1 MEVIWRIIKMA
12 FTRRREMAAAYAA
25 MIGATTAYLF
35 LPHLFGQAID
45 KIDAMLDGG
54 SVPLE
59 SLLIIVGTII
69 GLSIVRGGLSFFQN
83 YFGEAVSQY
92 VSYDLRNRMY
102 DHVQHL
108 SFGFHDK
115 NHTGQVMS
123 RAITDVENIRMF
135 VNMGIVRTP
144 YFMALFVV
152 VSIILVRMDWQ
163 LGLAS
168 IGFVPL
174 VMIVSGIVRLR
185 LREAWLKIQDMMADL
200 NTVLQENLTGQRVV
214 KAFASEDFENRKYND
229 KSMEVSEAFLSAERL
244 RAANTAFTLFSFQ
257 MGLAIILLL
266 GGWRYI
272 SGDITMGQ
280 LGAYVFYM
288 QILAMPV
295 RMSGFLVNA
304 YARAASGGQRL
315 FEILDTE
322 SEVAEK
328 ADAKQLGRVKGH
340 VRFED
345 VSFSYEEGKPVLKG
359 INFEATPGKVV
370 ALLGPPGSG
379 KSSVANLLPRFY
391 DVGAGR
397 ITIDGIDIRDTTL
410 KSLRHNIGIVQQDV
424 FLFGAGLRENI
435 AYGRED
441 APIEDVIQA
450 AKIAQL
456 HNFISALD
464 GSYDTEVGE
473 RGVNLSGGQRQRMS
487 IARAVLLDPPILVLD
502 DSTSSVDANTE
513 DLIRQAMEEVMKGR
527 TTLIIAHRLS
537 TVHRADEILV
547 MDSGEIVERGTH
559 QELLDMNGKYRE
571 IYELQLRPQEDV
583 MRDIDVGDE
592 FQSAGQ
598 STGQSADRRDG
609 QPALEK
615 EAVTI

>member
-12 FTRRREMAAAYAA
+12 FSRRREMTLAYIS

-35 LPHLFGQAID
+35 LPYLFGRAID
-45 KIDAMLDGG
+45 QIDSMLRVGG
-54 SVPLE
+54 IPLQ
-59 SLLIIVGTII
+59 SLLVIVGAII
-69 GLSIVRGGLSFFQN
+69 GLSIVRGGLSYFQN

-92 VSYDLRNRMY
+92 VSYDLRNKLY

-144 YFMALFVV
+144 YFLSLFVV

-174 VMIVSGIVRLR
+174 VMVVSGVVRLR

-214 KAFASEDFENRKYND
+214 KAFASEDFENQKYND
-229 KSMEVSEAFLSAERL
+229 KSMEVSESFMSAEKL
-244 RAANTAFTLFSFQ
+244 RAANNAFTLFSFQ
-257 MGLAIILLL
+257 MGLAIILLF
-266 GGWRYI
+266 GGWRVLNGALSI
-272 SGDITMGQ
+272 GD
-280 LGAYVFYM
+280 LAAFVFYM

-322 SEVAEK
+322 SDVVEK
-328 ADAKQLGRVKGH
+328 ADAKELGRVKGH
-340 VRFED
+340 VRFEE
-345 VSFSYEEGKPVLKG
+345 VSFSYEEGKPVLKN
-359 INFEATPGKVV
+359 INFEAEPGKVV

-391 DVGAGR
+391 DVGSGR
-397 ITIDGIDIRDTTL
+397 ITIDDEDIRDASL

-441 APIEDVIQA
+441 APLEDVMRA

-456 HNFISALD
+456 HDFISALD
-464 GSYDTEVGE
+464 GAYDTEVGE

-513 DLIRQAMEEVMKGR
+513 DLIRRAMEEVMKGR
-527 TTLIIAHRLS
+527 TTIIIAHRLS
-537 TVHRADEILV
+537 TVHRADEIIV
-547 MDSGEIVERGTH
+547 MDRGEIAERGTH
-559 QELLDMNGKYRE
+559 QELLALGGKYRE

-592 FQSAGQ
+592 FS
-598 STGQSADRRDG
+598 STGQPASA
-609 QPALEK
+609 K

>member
-1 MEVIWRIIKMA
+1 MEVIWRIVKMA
-12 FTRRREMAAAYAA
+12 LSRKKEMTAAYAA

-35 LPHLFGQAID
+35 LPYLFGQAID
-45 KIDAMLDGG
+45 RISEMLGGG

-59 SLLIIVGTII
+59 SLLLIVGVII

-83 YFGEAVSQY
+83 YFGEAISQY
-92 VSYDLRNRMY
+92 VSYDLRNKLY

-135 VNMGIVRTP
+135 VNMGIIRTP
-144 YFMALFVV
+144 YFLSLFVV

-168 IGFVPL
+168 IAFVPL
-174 VMIVSGIVRLR
+174 VVLVSGIVRLK
-185 LREAWLKIQDMMADL
+185 LRAAWLKIQDMMADL

-214 KAFASEDFENRKYND
+214 KAFASEDFENQKYND
-229 KSMEVSEAFLSAERL
+229 KSMEVSDSFMSAERL
-244 RAANTAFTLFSFQ
+244 RAANNAFTLFSFQ

-266 GGWRYI
+266 GGWKYI
-272 SGDITMGQ
+272 SGDISMGE

-328 ADAKQLGRVKGH
+328 PDALELGRVKGH

-345 VSFSYEEGKPVLKG
+345 VSFSYEEDKPVLKG
-359 INFEATPGKVV
+359 INFEAEPGKVV

-391 DVGAGR
+391 DVGSGR

-456 HNFISALD
+456 HDFISSLD

-487 IARAVLLDPPILVLD
+487 IARAVLIDPPILVLD

-513 DLIRQAMEEVMKGR
+513 DLIRRAMEDVMKGR

-547 MDSGEIVERGTH
+547 MDSGEIIERGTH
-559 QELLDMNGKYRE
+559 QELLDMGGKYRE

-583 MRDIDVGDE
+583 MRDIDVGNE
-592 FQSAGQ
+592 FQ
-598 STGQSADRRDG
+598 RDG
-609 QPALEK
+609 QPAREK

>member
-1 MEVIWRIIKMA
+1 MEVIWRIVKMA
-12 FTRRREMAAAYAA
+12 FTRKREMAAAYIA
-25 MIGATTAYLF
+25 MIGATAAYLF

-45 KIDAMLDGG
+45 QIKVMLEGG
-54 SVPLE
+54 NIALQ
-59 SLLIIVGTII
+59 SLLVIVGVII
-69 GLSIVRGGLSFFQN
+69 GLSILRGGLSYFQN
-83 YFGEAVSQY
+83 YFGEAISQY
-92 VSYDLRNRMY
+92 VSYDLRNKLY

-108 SFGFHDK
+108 SFGFHDR

-144 YFMALFVV
+144 YFMSLFVV

-168 IGFVPL
+168 IGFVPVVL
-174 VMIVSGIVRLR
+174 VVSGIVRLR

-200 NTVLQENLTGQRVV
+200 NTILQENLTGQRVV
-214 KAFASEDFENRKYND
+214 KAFASEDFENQKYND
-229 KSMEVSEAFLSAERL
+229 KSQEVSDAFIDAERL
-244 RAANTAFTLFSFQ
+244 RAANNAFTLFSFQ
-257 MGLAIILLL
+257 MGLAIIILF
-266 GGWRYI
+266 GGWRVI
-272 SGDITMGQ
+272 STDLTIGQ
-280 LGAYVFYM
+280 LASFVFYM

-315 FEILDTE
+315 FEILDTK
-322 SEVAEK
+322 SDVIEK
-328 ADAKQLGRVKGH
+328 PNARELGRLEGH

-345 VSFSYEEGKPVLKG
+345 VNFSYEEGKPVLKG
-359 INFEATPGKVV
+359 ITFEAEPGKVV

-379 KSSVANLLPRFY
+379 KSSIANLLPRFY
-391 DVGAGR
+391 DVGSGR
-397 ITIDGIDIRDTTL
+397 ITIDGIDIRDVTL

-441 APIEDVIQA
+441 APVEAVIQA

-464 GSYDTEVGE
+464 NAYDTEVGE

-513 DLIRQAMEEVMKGR
+513 DQIRRAMEDVMKGR
-527 TTLIIAHRLS
+527 ND
-537 TVHRADEILV
+537 AD
-547 MDSGEIVERGTH
+547 
-559 QELLDMNGKYRE
+559 N
-571 IYELQLRPQEDV
+571 RPQAEHC
-583 MRDIDVGDE
+583 
-592 FQSAGQ
+592 A
-598 STGQSADRRDG
+598 
-609 QPALEK
+609 
-615 EAVTI
+615 

>member
-1 MEVIWRIIKMA
+1 MQVIWRIVKMA
-12 FTRRREMAAAYAA
+12 FSRKREMAAAYIA

-35 LPHLFGQAID
+35 LPSLFGQAID
-45 KIDAMLDGG
+45 QIKVMLEGG
-54 SVPLE
+54 NIPIQ
-59 SLLIIVGTII
+59 SLLVIVGVII
-69 GLSIVRGGLSFFQN
+69 GLSILRGGLSFFQN

-92 VSYDLRNRMY
+92 VSYDLRNKMY

-108 SFGFHDK
+108 SFGFHDR

-144 YFMALFVV
+144 YFMALLIV
-152 VSIILVRMDWQ
+152 VSIILIRMDWQ

-168 IGFVPL
+168 IAFVPVVL
-174 VMIVSGIVRLR
+174 IISGIVRLR

-229 KSMEVSEAFLSAERL
+229 KSQEVSDAFIAAEKL
-244 RAANTAFTLFSFQ
+244 RAANNAMTLFSFQ
-257 MGLAIILLL
+257 MGLAIIILF
-266 GGWRYI
+266 GGWRVI
-272 SGDITMGQ
+272 STDMTIGQ
-280 LGAYVFYM
+280 LASFVFYM

-295 RMSGFLVNA
+295 RMSGFLVNS

-315 FEILDTE
+315 FEILDTV
-322 SEVAEK
+322 SDVVEK
-328 ADAKQLGRVKGH
+328 PAAKKLGRVVGH
-340 VRFED
+340 VRFEN
-345 VSFSYEEGKPVLKG
+345 VSFSYEEGKPVLNN

-391 DVGAGR
+391 DVDSGR
-397 ITIDGIDIRDTTL
+397 ITIDGVDIRDTTL

-424 FLFGAGLRENI
+424 FLFGTGLRENI

-441 APIEDVIQA
+441 APLEDVIQA

-456 HNFISALD
+456 HSFISALD
-464 GSYDTEVGE
+464 GGYDTELGE

-537 TVHRADEILV
+537 TVHRADEIIV
-547 MDSGEIVERGTH
+547 MDKGEIVERGTH
-559 QELLDMNGKYRE
+559 QDLLALGGRYHE
-571 IYELQLRPQEDV
+571 IYELQLRPQEEV
-583 MRDIDVGDE
+583 MREIDVDTEELSLG
-592 FQSAGQ
+592 A
-598 STGQSADRRDG
+598 
-609 QPALEK
+609 K
-615 EAVTI
+615 EAVTL

>member
-1 MEVIWRIIKMA
+1 MEVIWRIVKMA
-12 FTRRREMAAAYAA
+12 LSRRREMAAAYIA

-35 LPHLFGQAID
+35 LPYLFGQAID
-45 KIDAMLDGG
+45 QIKVMLEGG
-54 SVPLE
+54 NIPLQ
-59 SLLIIVGTII
+59 SLLVIVGVII

-92 VSYDLRNRMY
+92 VSYDLRNKLY

-108 SFGFHDK
+108 SFGFHDR

-144 YFMALFVV
+144 YFLSLFVV
-152 VSIILVRMDWQ
+152 VSIILVRMDLQ

-168 IGFVPL
+168 IAFVPL
-174 VMIVSGIVRLR
+174 VVIVSGVVRLKLR
-185 LREAWLKIQDMMADL
+185 LAWLKIQDMMADL
-200 NTVLQENLTGQRVV
+200 NTILQENLTGQRVV

-229 KSMEVSEAFLSAERL
+229 KSVEVSEAFLDAEKL
-244 RAANTAFTLFSFQ
+244 RAANNAFTLFAFQ
-257 MGLAIILLL
+257 MGLAVILLF
-266 GGWRYI
+266 GGWLVMG
-272 SGDITMGQ
+272 GDLSIGQ
-280 LGAYVFYM
+280 LAAFVFYM

-322 SEVAEK
+322 SDVVEK
-328 ADAKQLGRVKGH
+328 PNAKALGRVEGH
-340 VRFED
+340 VRFEN
-345 VSFSYEEGKPVLKG
+345 VSFSYEEGKPVIKG
-359 INFEATPGKVV
+359 ISFEAEPGKVV

-391 DVGAGR
+391 DVGSGR
-397 ITIDGIDIRDTTL
+397 ITIDDVDIRDTTL

-441 APIEDVIQA
+441 APLEDVIQA
-450 AKIAQL
+450 AKIAQM
-456 HNFISALD
+456 HDFISSLD

-513 DLIRQAMEEVMKGR
+513 DLIRQAMEDVMKGR
-527 TTLIIAHRLS
+527 TTIIIAHRLS

-547 MDSGEIVERGTH
+547 MDKGEIVERGTH
-559 QELLDMNGKYRE
+559 QELLALGGNYRE

-583 MRDIDVGDE
+583 MRDIDVGND
-592 FQSAGQ
+592 FGA
-598 STGQSADRRDG
+598 TGQPTSA
-609 QPALEK
+609 K
-615 EAVTI
+615 EAVTL

>member
-1 MEVIWRIIKMA
+1 MEIIWRIVKMA
-12 FTRRREMAAAYAA
+12 FSRKREMTAAYAA

-45 KIDAMLDGG
+45 QIKVMLDGG
-54 SVPLE
+54 SVQLQ
-59 SLLIIVGTII
+59 SLLVIVGVIIV
-69 GLSIVRGGLSFFQN
+69 LSVVRGGLSFFQN

-92 VSYDLRNRMY
+92 VSYDLRNKMY
-102 DHVQHL
+102 DHLQHL
-108 SFGFHDK
+108 SFGFHDR
-115 NHTGQVMS
+115 NHTGNVMS

-144 YFMALFVV
+144 YFLTLFVV

-174 VMIVSGIVRLR
+174 VIVVSGVVRLR
-185 LREAWLKIQDMMADL
+185 LREAWLKIQDMMAEL

-214 KAFASEDFENRKYND
+214 KAFASEDFENKKYND
-229 KSMEVSEAFLSAERL
+229 KSEEVSVAFLSAEKL

-257 MGLAIILLL
+257 MGLAIILLF
-266 GGWRYI
+266 GGWRFI
-272 SGDITMGQ
+272 NGDLTIGQ
-280 LGAYVFYM
+280 LAAFVFYM

-322 SEVAEK
+322 SDVVEK
-328 ADAKQLGRVKGH
+328 ADAIELGRVEGR

-345 VSFSYEEGKPVLKG
+345 VSFSYQEGKPALKN
-359 INFEATPGKVV
+359 INLEADPGKVV
-370 ALLGPPGSG
+370 ALIGTPGSG
-379 KSSVANLLPRFY
+379 KSTIASLLPRFY
-391 DVGAGR
+391 EANSGR
-397 ITIDGIDIRDTTL
+397 ITIDGIDIRDVTL
-410 KSLRHNIGIVQQDV
+410 KSLRQNMGIVQQDV

-441 APIEDVIQA
+441 APIEDVIRA
-450 AKIAQL
+450 AKVAQL
-456 HNFISALD
+456 HDFISALD
-464 GSYDTEVGE
+464 GGYDTEVGE

-537 TVHRADEILV
+537 TVHRADEIIVL
-547 MDSGEIVERGTH
+547 DRGEVVERGTH
-559 QELLDMNGKYRE
+559 QELLALGGNYRE
-571 IYELQLRPQEDV
+571 IYELQLRPQEEV
-583 MRDIDVGDE
+583 MRDIDVGNDV
-592 FQSAGQ
+592 
-598 STGQSADRRDG
+598 
-609 QPALEK
+609 PAARAK
-615 EAVTI
+615 EAVTL

>member
-1 MEVIWRIIKMA
+1 MEIIWRIVKMA
-12 FTRRREMAAAYAA
+12 LSRRREMTAAYAA
-25 MIGATTAYLF
+25 MIGAATAYLF

-45 KIDAMLDGG
+45 QIEVMLKGG
-54 SVPLE
+54 SVQIQG
-59 SLLIIVGTII
+59 LLVIVGVII

-83 YFGEAVSQY
+83 YFGEAVSQF
-92 VSYDLRNRMY
+92 VSYDLRNKLY

-108 SFGFHDK
+108 SFGFHDR

-144 YFMALFVV
+144 YFLALFVV

-168 IGFVPL
+168 IAFVPL
-174 VMIVSGIVRLR
+174 VVIVSGVVRLKLR
-185 LREAWLKIQDMMADL
+185 LAWLKIQDMMAEL

-214 KAFASEDFENRKYND
+214 KAFASEEFENRKYND
-229 KSMEVSEAFLSAERL
+229 KSMEVSEAFMSAEKL

-257 MGLAIILLL
+257 MGLVIVLLF
-266 GGWRYI
+266 GGWRYL
-272 SGDITMGQ
+272 SGDLTIGQ
-280 LGAYVFYM
+280 LAAFVFYM

-322 SEVAEK
+322 SDVVEK
-328 ADAKQLGRVKGH
+328 ADAIELGRVEGR

-345 VSFSYEEGKPVLKG
+345 VSFSYQEGKPALKN
-359 INFEATPGKVV
+359 INLEADPGKVV
-370 ALLGPPGSG
+370 ALIGTPGSG
-379 KSSVANLLPRFY
+379 KSTIASLLPRFY
-391 DVGAGR
+391 EANSGR
-397 ITIDGIDIRDTTL
+397 ITIDGIDIRDVTL
-410 KSLRHNIGIVQQDV
+410 KSLRQNMGIVQQDV

-441 APIEDVIQA
+441 APIEDVIRA
-450 AKIAQL
+450 AKVAQL
-456 HNFISALD
+456 HDFISALD

-537 TVHRADEILV
+537 TVHRADEIIVL
-547 MDSGEIVERGTH
+547 DRGEVVERGTH
-559 QELLDMNGKYRE
+559 QELLALGGNYRE
-571 IYELQLRPQEDV
+571 IYELQLRPQEEV
-583 MRDIDVGDE
+583 MRDIDVGNDV
-592 FQSAGQ
+592 
-598 STGQSADRRDG
+598 
-609 QPALEK
+609 PAARAK
-615 EAVTI
+615 EAVTL

>member
-1 MEVIWRIIKMA
+1 MEIIWRIVKMA
-12 FTRRREMAAAYAA
+12 FSRKREMTAAYAA

-45 KIDAMLDGG
+45 QIKVMLDGG
-54 SVPLE
+54 SVQLQ
-59 SLLIIVGTII
+59 SLLVIVGVIIV
-69 GLSIVRGGLSFFQN
+69 LSVVRGGLSFFQN

-92 VSYDLRNRMY
+92 VSYDLRNKMY
-102 DHVQHL
+102 DHLQHL
-108 SFGFHDK
+108 SFGFHDR
-115 NHTGQVMS
+115 NHTGNVMS

-144 YFMALFVV
+144 YFLILFVV

-174 VMIVSGIVRLR
+174 VIVVSGVVRLR
-185 LREAWLKIQDMMADL
+185 LREAWLKIQDMMAEL

-214 KAFASEDFENRKYND
+214 KAFASEDFENKKYND
-229 KSMEVSEAFLSAERL
+229 KSEEVSVAFLSAEKL

-257 MGLAIILLL
+257 MGLAIILLF
-266 GGWRYI
+266 GGWRFI
-272 SGDITMGQ
+272 NGDLTIGQ
-280 LGAYVFYM
+280 LAAFVFYM

-322 SEVAEK
+322 SDVVEK
-328 ADAKQLGRVKGH
+328 ADAIELGRVEGR

-345 VSFSYEEGKPVLKG
+345 VSFSYQEGKPALKN
-359 INFEATPGKVV
+359 INLEADPGKVV
-370 ALLGPPGSG
+370 ALIGTPGSG
-379 KSSVANLLPRFY
+379 KSTIASLLPRFY
-391 DVGAGR
+391 EANSGR
-397 ITIDGIDIRDTTL
+397 ITIDGIDIRDVTL
-410 KSLRHNIGIVQQDV
+410 KSLRQNMGIVQQDV

-441 APIEDVIQA
+441 APIEDVIRA

-456 HNFISALD
+456 HNFISSLD
-464 GSYDTEVGE
+464 GSYDSEVGE

-547 MDSGEIVERGTH
+547 MDKGEIIERGTH
-559 QELLDMNGKYRE
+559 QELLALGGNYRE

-592 FQSAGQ
+592 FLPASA
-598 STGQSADRRDG
+598 
-609 QPALEK
+609 K

>member
-1 MEVIWRIIKMA
+1 MEVIWRIVKMA
-12 FTRRREMAAAYAA
+12 LSRRREMTAAYAA

-45 KIDAMLDGG
+45 QIEAMLKGG
-54 SVPLE
+54 SVQIQG
-59 SLLIIVGTII
+59 LLVIVGVII

-83 YFGEAVSQY
+83 YFGEAVSQF
-92 VSYDLRNRMY
+92 VSYDLRNKLY

-108 SFGFHDK
+108 SFGFHDR

-144 YFMALFVV
+144 YFLTLFVV

-168 IGFVPL
+168 IAFVPL
-174 VMIVSGIVRLR
+174 VVIVSGVVRLKLR
-185 LREAWLKIQDMMADL
+185 LAWLKIQDMMAEL

-214 KAFASEDFENRKYND
+214 KAFASEEFENRKYND
-229 KSMEVSEAFLSAERL
+229 KSMEVSEAFMSAEKL

-257 MGLAIILLL
+257 MGLVIILLF
-266 GGWRYI
+266 GGWRYL
-272 SGDITMGQ
+272 SGDLTIGQ
-280 LGAYVFYM
+280 LAAFVFYM

-322 SEVAEK
+322 SDVVEK
-328 ADAKQLGRVKGH
+328 ADAIELGRVEGR

-345 VSFSYEEGKPVLKG
+345 VSFSYQEGKPALKN
-359 INFEATPGKVV
+359 INLEADPGKVV
-370 ALLGPPGSG
+370 ALIGTPGSG
-379 KSSVANLLPRFY
+379 KSTIASLLPRFY
-391 DVGAGR
+391 EANSGR
-397 ITIDGIDIRDTTL
+397 ITIDGIDIRDVTL
-410 KSLRHNIGIVQQDV
+410 KSLRQNMGIVQQDV

-441 APIEDVIQA
+441 APIEDVIRA
-450 AKIAQL
+450 AKVAQL
-456 HNFISALD
+456 HDFISALD

-537 TVHRADEILV
+537 TVHRADEIIVL
-547 MDSGEIVERGTH
+547 DRGEVVERGTH
-559 QELLDMNGKYRE
+559 QELLALGGNYRE
-571 IYELQLRPQEDV
+571 IYELQLRPQEEV
-583 MRDIDVGDE
+583 MRDIDVGNDV
-592 FQSAGQ
+592 
-598 STGQSADRRDG
+598 
-609 QPALEK
+609 PAARAK
-615 EAVTI
+615 EAVTL

>member
-1 MEVIWRIIKMA
+1 MEVIWRIVKMA
-12 FTRRREMAAAYAA
+12 LSRRREMTAAYLA

-35 LPHLFGQAID
+35 LPHFFGQAID
-45 KIDAMLDGG
+45 QIKVMLEGG
-54 SVPLE
+54 NIPLQ
-59 SLLIIVGTII
+59 SLLAIVGVII

-92 VSYDLRNRMY
+92 VSYDLRNKLY

-108 SFGFHDK
+108 SFGFHDR

-168 IGFVPL
+168 IGFVPVVL
-174 VMIVSGIVRLR
+174 VVSGIVRLR

-200 NTVLQENLTGQRVV
+200 NTILQENLTGQRVV
-214 KAFASEDFENRKYND
+214 KAFASEDFENQKYNE
-229 KSMEVSEAFLSAERL
+229 KSGEVSDAFIEAERL
-244 RAANTAFTLFSFQ
+244 RAANNAFTLFSFQ
-257 MGLAIILLL
+257 MGLAIIILF
-266 GGWRYI
+266 GGWRVI
-272 SGDITMGQ
+272 STDLTIGQ
-280 LGAYVFYM
+280 LAAFIFYM

-322 SEVAEK
+322 SDVQEK
-328 ADAKQLGRVKGH
+328 PNARELGRVEGH
-340 VRFED
+340 VRFEN
-345 VSFSYEEGKPVLKG
+345 VSFSYEEDKPVLKD
-359 INFEATPGKVV
+359 ISFEAEPGKVV

-391 DVGAGR
+391 DVASGSV
-397 ITIDGIDIRDTTL
+397 TIDGVDIRDATL

-441 APIEDVIQA
+441 APIEDIVQA
-450 AKIAQL
+450 AKIAQM
-456 HNFISALD
+456 HDFISSLD
-464 GSYDTEVGE
+464 GGYDTEVGE

-527 TTLIIAHRLS
+527 TTIIIAHRLS
-537 TVHRADEILV
+537 TVHRADEIIV
-547 MDSGEIVERGTH
+547 MDRGEIVERGTH
-559 QELLDMNGKYRE
+559 QELLALEGNYRE

-583 MRDIDVGDE
+583 MRDIDVGDD
-592 FQSAGQ
+592 FGGAGQ
-598 STGQSADRRDG
+598 PTSA
-609 QPALEK
+609 K
-615 EAVTI
+615 EAVTL

>member
-1 MEVIWRIIKMA
+1 MEVIWRIVKMA
-12 FTRRREMAAAYAA
+12 FSRRREMAAAYIA

-45 KIDAMLDGG
+45 QIKVMLEGG
-54 SVPLE
+54 NIALQ
-59 SLLIIVGTII
+59 SLLVIIGVIV

-92 VSYDLRNRMY
+92 VSYDLRNKLY

-144 YFMALFVV
+144 YFLALIVV
-152 VSIILVRMDWQ
+152 VSVILVRMDWQ

-168 IGFVPL
+168 IGFVPVVL
-174 VMIVSGIVRLR
+174 LISGVVRLR

-200 NTVLQENLTGQRVV
+200 NTILQENLTGQRVV
-214 KAFASEDFENRKYND
+214 KAFASEDFENQKYND
-229 KSMEVSEAFLSAERL
+229 KSQEVSESFMSAEKL
-244 RAANTAFTLFSFQ
+244 RAANNAFTLFAFQ
-257 MGLAIILLL
+257 LGLAIILLF
-266 GGWRYI
+266 GGWRVI
-272 SGDITMGQ
+272 STDLTIGQ
-280 LGAYVFYM
+280 LASFVFYM

-295 RMSGFLVNA
+295 RMSGFLVNS

-322 SEVAEK
+322 SEVVEK
-328 ADAKQLGRVKGH
+328 PNAMELGRLDGY

-359 INFEATPGKVV
+359 INFEAEPGKVV

-391 DVGAGR
+391 DVGSGR
-397 ITIDGIDIRDTTL
+397 ITIDGIDIRDATL

-435 AYGRED
+435 AYGKED
-441 APIEDVIQA
+441 APIEDVIKA
-450 AKIAQL
+450 AKIAQM
-456 HNFISALD
+456 HNFISSLD
-464 GSYDTEVGE
+464 GAYDTEVGE

-527 TTLIIAHRLS
+527 TTIIIAHRLS
-537 TVHRADEILV
+537 TVHRADEIMV
-547 MDSGEIVERGTH
+547 MDKGEIVERGTH
-559 QELLDMNGKYRE
+559 QELLALDGKYRE

-583 MRDIDVGDE
+583 MRDIDVGDD

-598 STGQSADRRDG
+598 PASA
-609 QPALEK
+609 K
-615 EAVTI
+615 EAVTL

>member
-1 MEVIWRIIKMA
+1 
-12 FTRRREMAAAYAA
+12 MAAAYAA

-45 KIDAMLDGG
+45 EIKIMLEGG
-54 SVPLE
+54 AVALQ
-59 SLLIIVGTII
+59 SLLAIVGIII
-69 GLSIVRGGLSFFQN
+69 GLSVVRGALSYFQN
-83 YFGEAVSQY
+83 YFGEAISQF
-92 VSYDLRNRMY
+92 VSYDLRNKMY

-108 SFGFHDK
+108 SFGFHDR

-144 YFMALFVV
+144 YFVALMVI
-152 VSIILVRMDWQ
+152 VSIILIRMDWQ

-168 IGFVPL
+168 VSFVPL
-174 VMIVSGIVRLR
+174 VVIVSGVVRLK
-185 LREAWLKIQDMMADL
+185 LRVAWLKIQDMMADL

-229 KSMEVSEAFLSAERL
+229 KSMEVSEAFIDAERL
-244 RAANTAFTLFSFQ
+244 RAANTAFTLFAFQ
-257 MGLAIILLL
+257 MGLAVIILF
-266 GGWRYI
+266 GGWRVI
-272 SGDITMGQ
+272 NSDMTIGQ
-280 LGAYVFYM
+280 LAAFVFYM

-315 FEILDTE
+315 FEILDTQ
-322 SEVAEK
+322 SDVVEK
-328 ADAKQLGRVKGH
+328 PDAVEMGRVKGN

-345 VSFSYEEGKPVLKG
+345 VSFSYEDGKPVLRN
-359 INFEATPGKVV
+359 INMEASPGKVV
-370 ALLGPPGSG
+370 ALLGAPGSG
-379 KSSVANLLPRFY
+379 KSTIASLLPRFY
-391 DVGAGR
+391 EVGSGR
-397 ITIDGIDIRDTTL
+397 ITIDGVDIRDVTL

-441 APIEDVIQA
+441 APIEDVRRA

-456 HNFISALD
+456 DDFISALD
-464 GSYDTEVGE
+464 DSYDTEVGE

-513 DLIRQAMEEVMKGR
+513 DLIRRAMEEVMKGR

-537 TVHRADEILV
+537 TVHRADEIIVL
-547 MDSGEIVERGTH
+547 DAGEIVERGTH
-559 QELLDMNGKYRE
+559 QELLAQGGKYHE

-583 MRDIDVGDE
+583 MRDIDLEDQRLVG
-592 FQSAGQ
+592 SA
-598 STGQSADRRDG
+598 R
-609 QPALEK
+609 
-615 EAVTI
+615 EAVSL

>member
-1 MEVIWRIIKMA
+1 MEVIWRIVKMA
-12 FTRRREMAAAYAA
+12 FSRRREITAAYLA

-45 KIDAMLDGG
+45 QIKLMLEGG
-54 SVPLE
+54 NIPLQ
-59 SLLIIVGTII
+59 SLLVIVGVII

-92 VSYDLRNRMY
+92 VSYDLRNKMY

-108 SFGFHDK
+108 SFGFHDR

-144 YFMALFVV
+144 YFLSLFVV
-152 VSIILVRMDWQ
+152 VAIILIRMDWQ

-168 IGFVPL
+168 IGFVPVVL
-174 VMIVSGIVRLR
+174 VISGVVRLR

-200 NTVLQENLTGQRVV
+200 NTILQENLTGQRVV

-229 KSMEVSEAFLSAERL
+229 KSQEVSDAFIRAEKL
-244 RAANTAFTLFSFQ
+244 RAANNAFTLFSFQ
-257 MGLAIILLL
+257 MGLAIIILF
-266 GGWRYI
+266 GGWRVI
-272 SGDITMGQ
+272 SSDLTIGQ
-280 LGAYVFYM
+280 LASFVFYM

-295 RMSGFLVNA
+295 RMSGFLVNS

-322 SEVAEK
+322 SDVLEK
-328 ADAKQLGRVKGH
+328 PNPKELGRVNGH
-340 VRFED
+340 VRFEN
-345 VSFSYEEGKPVLKG
+345 VSFSYEQDKPVLKD
-359 INFEATPGKVV
+359 INFEAEPGKVV

-391 DVGAGR
+391 DVGDGS

-410 KSLRHNIGIVQQDV
+410 KSLRRNIGIVQQDV

-441 APIEDVIQA
+441 APVEDIMKA
-450 AKIAQL
+450 AKIAQM
-456 HNFISALD
+456 HDFISSLD
-464 GSYDTEVGE
+464 GGYDTEVGE

-513 DLIRQAMEEVMKGR
+513 DMIRKAMEEVMKGR
-527 TTLIIAHRLS
+527 TTIIIAHRLS

-547 MDSGEIVERGTH
+547 MDKGEIVERGTH
-559 QELLDMNGKYRE
+559 QELLAMGGNYRE

-583 MRDIDVGDE
+583 MRDIDVSND
-592 FQSAGQ
+592 FQGASRHESA
-598 STGQSADRRDG
+598 
-609 QPALEK
+609 K
-615 EAVTI
+615 EAVTL

>member
-1 MEVIWRIIKMA
+1 MEVIWRIVKMA
-12 FTRRREMAAAYAA
+12 FTRKREMAAAYIA

-45 KIDAMLDGG
+45 QIKVMLEGG
-54 SVPLE
+54 NIALQ
-59 SLLIIVGTII
+59 SLLVIVGVII
-69 GLSIVRGGLSFFQN
+69 GLSILRGGLSYFQN
-83 YFGEAVSQY
+83 YFGEAISQY
-92 VSYDLRNRMY
+92 VSYDLRNKLY

-108 SFGFHDK
+108 SFGFHDR

-144 YFMALFVV
+144 YFMSLFVV

-168 IGFVPL
+168 IAFVPVVL
-174 VMIVSGIVRLR
+174 VVSGIVRLR

-200 NTVLQENLTGQRVV
+200 NTILQENLTGQRVV
-214 KAFASEDFENRKYND
+214 KAFASEDFENQKYND
-229 KSMEVSEAFLSAERL
+229 KSQEVSDAFIEAERL
-244 RAANTAFTLFSFQ
+244 RAANNAFTLFSFQ
-257 MGLAIILLL
+257 MGLAIIILF
-266 GGWRYI
+266 GGWRVI
-272 SGDITMGQ
+272 STDLTIGQ
-280 LGAYVFYM
+280 LAAFVFYM

-315 FEILDTE
+315 FEILDTKSDVLE
-322 SEVAEK
+322 R
-328 ADAKQLGRVKGH
+328 ADAMELGRVEGH
-340 VRFED
+340 VRFEN
-345 VSFSYEEGKPVLKG
+345 VSFSYEEDKPVLNG
-359 INFEATPGKVV
+359 ISFEAEPGKVV

-391 DVGAGR
+391 DVGSGR
-397 ITIDGIDIRDTTL
+397 ITIDGIDIRDVTL

-441 APIEDVIQA
+441 APIEDVMNA
-450 AKIAQL
+450 AKIAQM
-456 HNFISALD
+456 HDFISSLD
-464 GSYDTEVGE
+464 GAYDTEVGE

-513 DLIRQAMEEVMKGR
+513 DLIRQAMEDVMKGR

-537 TVHRADEILV
+537 TVHRADEIMV
-547 MDSGEIVERGTH
+547 MDKGEIVERGTH
-559 QELLDMNGKYRE
+559 HELLALGGKYRE

-583 MRDIDVGDE
+583 MRDIDVGNE
-592 FQSAGQ
+592 FQPASA
-598 STGQSADRRDG
+598 
-609 QPALEK
+609 K
-615 EAVTI
+615 EAVTL

>member
-1 MEVIWRIIKMA
+1 
-12 FTRRREMAAAYAA
+12 MAAAYAA

-45 KIDAMLDGG
+45 EIKIMLEGG
-54 SVPLE
+54 AVALQ
-59 SLLIIVGTII
+59 SLLAIVGIII
-69 GLSIVRGGLSFFQN
+69 GLSIVRGALSYFQN
-83 YFGEAVSQY
+83 YFGEAISQF
-92 VSYDLRNRMY
+92 VSYDLRNKMY

-108 SFGFHDK
+108 SFGFHDR

-144 YFMALFVV
+144 YFVALMVI
-152 VSIILVRMDWQ
+152 VSIILIRMDWQ

-168 IGFVPL
+168 VSFVPL
-174 VMIVSGIVRLR
+174 VVIVSGVVRLK
-185 LREAWLKIQDMMADL
+185 LRVAWLKIQDMMADL

-229 KSMEVSEAFLSAERL
+229 KSMEVSEAFIDAERL
-244 RAANTAFTLFSFQ
+244 RAANTAFTLFAFQ
-257 MGLAIILLL
+257 MGLAVIILF
-266 GGWRYI
+266 GGWRVI
-272 SGDITMGQ
+272 SGDMTIGQ
-280 LGAYVFYM
+280 LAAFVFYM

-315 FEILDTE
+315 FEILDTQ
-322 SEVAEK
+322 SDVVEK
-328 ADAKQLGRVKGH
+328 PDAVEMGRVKGN

-345 VSFSYEEGKPVLKG
+345 VSFSYEDGKPVLRN
-359 INFEATPGKVV
+359 INMEASPGKVV
-370 ALLGPPGSG
+370 ALLGAPGSG
-379 KSSVANLLPRFY
+379 KSTIASLLPRFY
-391 DVGAGR
+391 EVGSGR
-397 ITIDGIDIRDTTL
+397 ITIDGVDIRDVTL

-441 APIEDVIQA
+441 APIEDVRRA

-456 HNFISALD
+456 DDFISALD
-464 GSYDTEVGE
+464 DSYDTEVGE

-513 DLIRQAMEEVMKGR
+513 DLIRRAMEEVMKGR

-537 TVHRADEILV
+537 TVHRADEIIVL
-547 MDSGEIVERGTH
+547 DAGEIVERGTH
-559 QELLDMNGKYRE
+559 QELLAQGGKYHE

-583 MRDIDVGDE
+583 MRDIDLEDQRLVG
-592 FQSAGQ
+592 SA
-598 STGQSADRRDG
+598 R
-609 QPALEK
+609 
-615 EAVTI
+615 EAVSL

>member
-12 FTRRREMAAAYAA
+12 FSRRREMTLAYIS

-35 LPHLFGQAID
+35 LPYLFGRAID
-45 KIDAMLDGG
+45 QIDSMLRVGG
-54 SVPLE
+54 IPLQ
-59 SLLIIVGTII
+59 SLLVIVGAII
-69 GLSIVRGGLSFFQN
+69 GLSIVRGGLSYFQN

-92 VSYDLRNRMY
+92 VSYDLRNRLY

-144 YFMALFVV
+144 YFLSLFVV

-174 VMIVSGIVRLR
+174 VMVVSGIVRLR

-214 KAFASEDFENRKYND
+214 KAFASEDFENQKYND
-229 KSMEVSEAFLSAERL
+229 KSMEVSESFMSAEKL
-244 RAANTAFTLFSFQ
+244 RAANNAFTLFSFQ
-257 MGLAIILLL
+257 MALAIILLF
-266 GGWRYI
+266 GGWRVL
-272 SGDITMGQ
+272 SGALSIGD
-280 LGAYVFYM
+280 LAAFVFYM

-322 SEVAEK
+322 SDVVEK
-328 ADAKQLGRVKGH
+328 ADAKELGRVKGH
-340 VRFED
+340 VRFEE
-345 VSFSYEEGKPVLKG
+345 VSFSYEEGKPVLKN
-359 INFEATPGKVV
+359 INFEAEPGKVV

-391 DVGAGR
+391 DVGSGQ
-397 ITIDGIDIRDTTL
+397 ITIDGIDIRDASL

-441 APIEDVIQA
+441 APLEDVMRA

-456 HNFISALD
+456 HDFISALD
-464 GSYDTEVGE
+464 GAYDTEVGE

-513 DLIRQAMEEVMKGR
+513 DLIRRAMEEVMKGR
-527 TTLIIAHRLS
+527 TTIIIAHRLS
-537 TVHRADEILV
+537 TVHRADEIIV
-547 MDSGEIVERGTH
+547 MDRGEIVERGTH
-559 QELLDMNGKYRE
+559 QELLALGGKYRE

-592 FQSAGQ
+592 FS
-598 STGQSADRRDG
+598 STGQAASA
-609 QPALEK
+609 K

>member
-1 MEVIWRIIKMA
+1 MEVIWRIVKMA
-12 FTRRREMAAAYAA
+12 LTRRREMTAAYIS

-35 LPHLFGQAID
+35 LPHLFGRAID
-45 KIDAMLDGG
+45 QIVAMLSEGG
-54 SVPLE
+54 VPLQ
-59 SLLIIVGTII
+59 SLLVIIGVII
-69 GLSIVRGGLSFFQN
+69 GLSIIRGGLSYFQN
-83 YFGEAVSQY
+83 YFGEAVSQF
-92 VSYDLRNRMY
+92 VSYDLRNRLY

-108 SFGFHDK
+108 SFGFHDR

-144 YFMALFVV
+144 YFLALFVV

-174 VMIVSGIVRLR
+174 VVLVSGVVRLR
-185 LREAWLKIQDMMADL
+185 LREAWLTIQDMMADL
-200 NTVLQENLTGQRVV
+200 NTILQENLTGQRVV
-214 KAFASEDFENRKYND
+214 KAFASEDFENRKYNE
-229 KSMEVSEAFLSAERL
+229 KSEEVSGAFLSAEKL
-244 RAANTAFTLFSFQ
+244 RAANNAFTLFSFQ
-257 MGLAIILLL
+257 MGLAVILLF
-266 GGWRYI
+266 GGWRVMNGALSI
-272 SGDITMGQ
+272 GD
-280 LGAYVFYM
+280 LAAFVFYM

-322 SEVAEK
+322 SDVAEK
-328 ADAKQLGRVKGH
+328 TDAIELGRVNGH

-345 VSFSYEEGKPVLKG
+345 VSFSYEEDKPVLKG
-359 INFEATPGKVV
+359 INFEAEPGKVV

-391 DVGAGR
+391 DVGSGR

-410 KSLRHNIGIVQQDV
+410 RSLRHNIGIVQQDV

-464 GSYDTEVGE
+464 GAYDTEVGE

-513 DLIRQAMEEVMKGR
+513 DQIRRAMEEVMKGR

-547 MDSGEIVERGTH
+547 MDKGEIVERGTH
-559 QELLDMNGKYRE
+559 QELLASDGKYRE

-592 FQSAGQ
+592 FRA
-598 STGQSADRRDG
+598 AG
-609 QPALEK
+609 QPADAK
-615 EAVTI
+615 EAVTL

>member
-1 MEVIWRIIKMA
+1 MQVIWRIVKMA
-12 FTRRREMAAAYAA
+12 FSRKREMAAAYIA

-45 KIDAMLDGG
+45 EIAEALKNEG
-54 SVPLE
+54 SIPLG
-59 SLLIIVGTII
+59 LLLTIIGTII
-69 GLSIVRGGLSFFQN
+69 GLSILRGGLSFFQN

-92 VSYDLRNRMY
+92 VSYDLRNKLY

-108 SFGFHDK
+108 SFGFHDR

-144 YFMALFVV
+144 YFMALLIV
-152 VSIILVRMDWQ
+152 VSIILIRMDWQ

-168 IGFVPL
+168 IAFVPVVL
-174 VMIVSGIVRLR
+174 IISGIVRLR

-229 KSMEVSEAFLSAERL
+229 KSQEVSDAFIAAEKL
-244 RAANTAFTLFSFQ
+244 RAANNAFTLFAFQ
-257 MGLAIILLL
+257 MGLAIIILF
-266 GGWRYI
+266 GGWRVI
-272 SGDITMGQ
+272 SGELTIGQ
-280 LGAYVFYM
+280 LGAFVFYM

-295 RMSGFLVNA
+295 RMSGFLVNS

-315 FEILDTE
+315 FEILDTV
-322 SEVAEK
+322 SDVVEK
-328 ADAKQLGRVKGH
+328 PASKELGRVIGH
-340 VRFED
+340 VRFEN
-345 VSFSYEEGKPVLKG
+345 VSFSYEEGKPVLNN
-359 INFEATPGKVV
+359 INFEAEPGKVV

-391 DVGAGR
+391 DVDSGR
-397 ITIDGIDIRDTTL
+397 ITIDGVDIRDTTL
-410 KSLRHNIGIVQQDV
+410 KSLRQNIGIVQQDV
-424 FLFGAGLRENI
+424 FLFGTGLRENI

-441 APIEDVIQA
+441 APLEDVIQA

-464 GSYDTEVGE
+464 GGYDTELGE

-537 TVHRADEILV
+537 TVHRADEIIV
-547 MDSGEIVERGTH
+547 MDKGEIVERGTH
-559 QELLDMNGKYRE
+559 QDLLALGGRYHE
-571 IYELQLRPQEDV
+571 IYELQLRPQEEV
-583 MRDIDVGDE
+583 MREIDVDTEELSLG
-592 FQSAGQ
+592 A
-598 STGQSADRRDG
+598 
-609 QPALEK
+609 K
-615 EAVTI
+615 EAVTL

>member
-583 MRDIDVGDE
+583 MRDIDVGDD
-592 FQSAGQ
+592 FQSA
-598 STGQSADRRDG
+598 GQSADRRDG

>member
-12 FTRRREMAAAYAA
+12 FSRRREMTLAYIS

-35 LPHLFGQAID
+35 LPHLFGRAID
-45 KIDAMLDGG
+45 QIDSMLRVGG
-54 SVPLE
+54 IPLQ
-59 SLLIIVGTII
+59 SLLVIVGAII
-69 GLSIVRGGLSFFQN
+69 GLSIVRGGLSYFQN

-92 VSYDLRNRMY
+92 VSYDLRNRLY

-144 YFMALFVV
+144 YFLSLFVV

-174 VMIVSGIVRLR
+174 VMVVSGIVRLR

-214 KAFASEDFENRKYND
+214 KAFASEDFENQKYND
-229 KSMEVSEAFLSAERL
+229 KSMEVSESFMSAEKL
-244 RAANTAFTLFSFQ
+244 RAANNAFTLFSFQ
-257 MGLAIILLL
+257 MALAIILLF
-266 GGWRYI
+266 GGWRVL
-272 SGDITMGQ
+272 SGALSIGD
-280 LGAYVFYM
+280 LAAFVFYM

-322 SEVAEK
+322 SDVVEK
-328 ADAKQLGRVKGH
+328 ANAKELGRVRGH
-340 VRFED
+340 VRFEE
-345 VSFSYEEGKPVLKG
+345 VSFSYEEGKSVLKN
-359 INFEATPGKVV
+359 INFEAEPGKVV

-391 DVGAGR
+391 DVGSGQ
-397 ITIDGIDIRDTTL
+397 ITIDGIDIRDASL

-441 APIEDVIQA
+441 APLEDVMRA

-456 HNFISALD
+456 HDFISALD
-464 GSYDTEVGE
+464 GAYDTEVGE

-513 DLIRQAMEEVMKGR
+513 DLIRRAMEEVMKGR
-527 TTLIIAHRLS
+527 TTIIIAHRLS
-537 TVHRADEILV
+537 TVHRADEIIV
-547 MDSGEIVERGTH
+547 MDRGEIVERGTH
-559 QELLDMNGKYRE
+559 QELLALGGKYRE

-592 FQSAGQ
+592 FS
-598 STGQSADRRDG
+598 STGQAASA
-609 QPALEK
+609 K

>member
-12 FTRRREMAAAYAA
+12 FSRRREMTLAYIS

-35 LPHLFGQAID
+35 LPYLFGRAID
-45 KIDAMLDGG
+45 QIDSMLRVGG
-54 SVPLE
+54 IPLQ
-59 SLLIIVGTII
+59 SLLVIVGAII
-69 GLSIVRGGLSFFQN
+69 GLSIVRGGLSYFQN

-92 VSYDLRNRMY
+92 VSYDLRNRLY

-144 YFMALFVV
+144 YFLSLFVV

-174 VMIVSGIVRLR
+174 VMVVSGIVRLR

-214 KAFASEDFENRKYND
+214 KAFASEDFENQKYND
-229 KSMEVSEAFLSAERL
+229 KSMEVSESFMSAEKL
-244 RAANTAFTLFSFQ
+244 RAANNAFTLFSFQ
-257 MGLAIILLL
+257 MALAIILLF
-266 GGWRYI
+266 GGWRVL
-272 SGDITMGQ
+272 SGALSIGD
-280 LGAYVFYM
+280 LAAFVFYM

-322 SEVAEK
+322 SDVVEK
-328 ADAKQLGRVKGH
+328 AHAKELGRVKGH
-340 VRFED
+340 VRFEE
-345 VSFSYEEGKPVLKG
+345 VSFSYEEGKPVLKN
-359 INFEATPGKVV
+359 INFEAEPGKVV

-391 DVGAGR
+391 DVGSGQ
-397 ITIDGIDIRDTTL
+397 ITIDGIDIRDASL

-441 APIEDVIQA
+441 APLEDVMRA

-456 HNFISALD
+456 HDFISALD
-464 GSYDTEVGE
+464 GAYDTEVGE

-513 DLIRQAMEEVMKGR
+513 DLIRRAMEEVMKGR
-527 TTLIIAHRLS
+527 TTIIIAHRLS
-537 TVHRADEILV
+537 TVHRADEIIV
-547 MDSGEIVERGTH
+547 MDRGEIVERGTH
-559 QELLDMNGKYRE
+559 QELLALGGKYRE

-592 FQSAGQ
+592 FS
-598 STGQSADRRDG
+598 STGQAASA
-609 QPALEK
+609 K

>member
-1 MEVIWRIIKMA
+1 MEVIWRIVKMA
-12 FTRRREMAAAYAA
+12 FTRKREMAAAYIA

-35 LPHLFGQAID
+35 LPHLFRQAID
-45 KIDAMLDGG
+45 QIKVMLEGG
-54 SVPLE
+54 NIALQ
-59 SLLIIVGTII
+59 SLLVIVGAII
-69 GLSIVRGGLSFFQN
+69 GLSIVRGGLSYFQN
-83 YFGEAVSQY
+83 YFGEAISQY
-92 VSYDLRNRMY
+92 VSYDLRNKMY

-144 YFMALFVV
+144 YFMALFIVV
-152 VSIILVRMDWQ
+152 AVILVRMDWQ

-168 IGFVPL
+168 IGFVPVIL
-174 VMIVSGIVRLR
+174 LISGIVRLR

-200 NTVLQENLTGQRVV
+200 NTILQENLTGQRVV
-214 KAFASEDFENRKYND
+214 KAFASEDFENQKYND
-229 KSMEVSEAFLSAERL
+229 KSQEVSEAFIDAEKL
-244 RAANTAFTLFSFQ
+244 RAANNAFTLFAFQ
-257 MGLAIILLL
+257 LGLAIIILF
-266 GGWRYI
+266 GGWRVI
-272 SGDITMGQ
+272 STDLTIGQ
-280 LGAYVFYM
+280 LAAFVFYM

-295 RMSGFLVNA
+295 RMSGFLVNS

-322 SEVAEK
+322 SEVVETPNARE
-328 ADAKQLGRVKGH
+328 LGRVEGQ

-359 INFEATPGKVV
+359 ITFEAEPGKVV

-391 DVGAGR
+391 DVGSGR
-397 ITIDGIDIRDTTL
+397 ITIDGIDIRDVSL

-441 APIEDVIQA
+441 ASIEEVIKA

-513 DLIRQAMEEVMKGR
+513 DQIRRAMEEVMKGR

-537 TVHRADEILV
+537 TVHRADEIMV
-547 MDSGEIVERGTH
+547 MDKGEIVERGTH
-559 QELLDMNGKYRE
+559 QELLAKGGKYRE

-583 MRDIDVGDE
+583 MRDIDVGDD
-592 FQSAGQ
+592 FGA
-598 STGQSADRRDG
+598 AG
-609 QPALEK
+609 QPASAK
-615 EAVTI
+615 EAVTL

>member
-1 MEVIWRIIKMA
+1 MEVIWRIVKMA
-12 FTRRREMAAAYAA
+12 FTRKREMAAAYIA

-45 KIDAMLDGG
+45 QIKVMLEGG
-54 SVPLE
+54 NIALQ
-59 SLLIIVGTII
+59 SLLVIVGVII
-69 GLSIVRGGLSFFQN
+69 GLSILRGGLSYFQN
-83 YFGEAVSQY
+83 YFGEAISQY
-92 VSYDLRNRMY
+92 VSYDLRNKLY

-108 SFGFHDK
+108 SFGFHDR

-144 YFMALFVV
+144 YFLSLFVV
-152 VSIILVRMDWQ
+152 VAVILVRMDWQ

-168 IGFVPL
+168 IGFVPVVL
-174 VMIVSGIVRLR
+174 VISGIVRLR

-200 NTVLQENLTGQRVV
+200 NTILQENLTGQRVV
-214 KAFASEDFENRKYND
+214 KAFASEDFENQKYND
-229 KSMEVSEAFLSAERL
+229 KSQEVSDAFIEAERL
-244 RAANTAFTLFSFQ
+244 RAANNAFTLFSFQ
-257 MGLAIILLL
+257 MGLAIIILF
-266 GGWRYI
+266 GGWRVI
-272 SGDITMGQ
+272 STDLTIGQ
-280 LGAYVFYM
+280 LASFVFYM

-315 FEILDTE
+315 FEILDTKSDVLE
-322 SEVAEK
+322 R
-328 ADAKQLGRVKGH
+328 ADAMELGRVEGH

-345 VSFSYEEGKPVLKG
+345 VSFSYEEDKPVLNG
-359 INFEATPGKVV
+359 ISFEAEPGKVV

-391 DVGAGR
+391 DVGSGR
-397 ITIDGIDIRDTTL
+397 ITIDGIDIRDATL

-441 APIEDVIQA
+441 APIEDVIKA
-450 AKIAQL
+450 AKIAQM
-456 HNFISALD
+456 HDFISSLD
-464 GSYDTEVGE
+464 GAYDTEVGE

-513 DLIRQAMEEVMKGR
+513 DLIRQAMEDVMKGR
-527 TTLIIAHRLS
+527 TTIIIAHRLS
-537 TVHRADEILV
+537 TVHRADEIMV
-547 MDSGEIVERGTH
+547 MDRGEIVERGTH
-559 QELLDMNGKYRE
+559 QELLALGGKYRE

-583 MRDIDVGDE
+583 MRDIDVGED
-592 FQSAGQ
+592 FA
-598 STGQSADRRDG
+598 ANG
-609 QPALEK
+609 QPASAK
-615 EAVTI
+615 EAVTL

>member
-1 MEVIWRIIKMA
+1 MEVIWRIVKMA
-12 FTRRREMAAAYAA
+12 LSRRREMTAAYAA
-25 MIGATTAYLF
+25 MIGAATAYLF

-45 KIDAMLDGG
+45 QIEAMLKGG
-54 SVPLE
+54 SVQIQG
-59 SLLIIVGTII
+59 LLVIVGVII

-83 YFGEAVSQY
+83 YFGEAVSQF
-92 VSYDLRNRMY
+92 VSYDLRNKLY

-108 SFGFHDK
+108 SFGFHDR

-144 YFMALFVV
+144 YFLALFVV

-168 IGFVPL
+168 IAFVPL
-174 VMIVSGIVRLR
+174 VVIVSGVVRLKLR
-185 LREAWLKIQDMMADL
+185 LAWLKIQDMMAEL

-214 KAFASEDFENRKYND
+214 KAFASEEFENRKYND
-229 KSMEVSEAFLSAERL
+229 KSMEVSEAFMSAEKL

-257 MGLAIILLL
+257 MGLVIVLLF
-266 GGWRYI
+266 GGWRYL
-272 SGDITMGQ
+272 SGDLTIGQ
-280 LGAYVFYM
+280 LAAFVFYM

-322 SEVAEK
+322 SDVVEK
-328 ADAKQLGRVKGH
+328 ADAIELGRVEGR

-345 VSFSYEEGKPVLKG
+345 VSFSYQEGKPALKN
-359 INFEATPGKVV
+359 IDLEAEPGKVV
-370 ALLGPPGSG
+370 ALIGTPGSG
-379 KSSVANLLPRFY
+379 KSTIASLLPRFY
-391 DVGAGR
+391 EANSGR
-397 ITIDGIDIRDTTL
+397 ITIDGIDIRDVTL
-410 KSLRHNIGIVQQDV
+410 KSLRQNMGIVQQDV

-441 APIEDVIQA
+441 APIEDVIRA

-456 HNFISALD
+456 HDFISSLD
-464 GSYDTEVGE
+464 GSYDSEVGE

-547 MDSGEIVERGTH
+547 MDKGEIIERGTH
-559 QELLDMNGKYRE
+559 QELLALGGNYRE

-592 FQSAGQ
+592 FLPASA
-598 STGQSADRRDG
+598 
-609 QPALEK
+609 K

>member
-1 MEVIWRIIKMA
+1 MEVIWRIVKMA
-12 FTRRREMAAAYAA
+12 LTRRREMTAAYIA

-45 KIDAMLDGG
+45 QIKMMLEGG
-54 SVPLE
+54 NIPLQ
-59 SLLIIVGTII
+59 SLLVIVGVII
-69 GLSIVRGGLSFFQN
+69 GLSIVRGLLSYFQN

-92 VSYDLRNRMY
+92 VSYDLRNKLY

-108 SFGFHDK
+108 SFGFHDR

-144 YFMALFVV
+144 YFLSLFVV
-152 VSIILVRMDWQ
+152 VSIILVRMDLQ

-168 IGFVPL
+168 IAFVPL
-174 VMIVSGIVRLR
+174 VVIVSGVVRLKLR
-185 LREAWLKIQDMMADL
+185 LAWLKIQDMMADL
-200 NTVLQENLTGQRVV
+200 NTILQENLTGQRVV
-214 KAFASEDFENRKYND
+214 KAFASEAFENQKYND
-229 KSMEVSEAFLSAERL
+229 KSIEVSDAFLDAERL
-244 RAANTAFTLFSFQ
+244 RAANNAFTLFAFQ
-257 MGLAIILLL
+257 MGLAIVLLF
-266 GGWRYI
+266 GGWLVI
-272 SGDITMGQ
+272 GGDLSIGQ
-280 LGAYVFYM
+280 LAAFVFYM

-322 SEVAEK
+322 SDVAEK
-328 ADAKQLGRVKGH
+328 PNAKALGRVEGH
-340 VRFED
+340 VRFEN
-345 VSFSYEEGKPVLKG
+345 VSFSYEEGKPVIKG
-359 INFEATPGKVV
+359 ISFEAEPGKVV

-391 DVGAGR
+391 DVGSGR
-397 ITIDGIDIRDTTL
+397 ITIDDVDIRDTTL

-450 AKIAQL
+450 AKIAQM
-456 HNFISALD
+456 HDFISSLD
-464 GSYDTEVGE
+464 GAYDTEVGE

-513 DLIRQAMEEVMKGR
+513 DLIRQAMEDVMKGR
-527 TTLIIAHRLS
+527 TTIIIAHRLS

-547 MDSGEIVERGTH
+547 MDKGEIVERGTH
-559 QELLDMNGKYRE
+559 QELLALGGNYRE

-583 MRDIDVGDE
+583 MRDIDVGDD
-592 FQSAGQ
+592 FGGRDQLTSA
-598 STGQSADRRDG
+598 
-609 QPALEK
+609 K
-615 EAVTI
+615 EAVTL

>member
-1 MEVIWRIIKMA
+1 MEVIWRIVKMA
-12 FTRRREMAAAYAA
+12 FTRKREMAAAYIA

-45 KIDAMLDGG
+45 QIKVMLEGG
-54 SVPLE
+54 NIALQ
-59 SLLIIVGTII
+59 SLLVIIGVII
-69 GLSIVRGGLSFFQN
+69 GLSILRGGLSYFQN
-83 YFGEAVSQY
+83 YFGEAISQY
-92 VSYDLRNRMY
+92 VSYDLRNKLY

-108 SFGFHDK
+108 SFGFHDR

-144 YFMALFVV
+144 YFMSLFVV
-152 VSIILVRMDWQ
+152 VSIILIRMDWQ

-168 IGFVPL
+168 VGFVPVVL
-174 VMIVSGIVRLR
+174 IVSGIVRLR

-200 NTVLQENLTGQRVV
+200 NTILQENLTGQRVV
-214 KAFASEDFENRKYND
+214 KAFASEDFENQKYND
-229 KSMEVSEAFLSAERL
+229 KSQEVSDAFIEAERL
-244 RAANTAFTLFSFQ
+244 RAANNAFTLFSFQ
-257 MGLAIILLL
+257 MGLAIIILF
-266 GGWRYI
+266 GGWRVI
-272 SGDITMGQ
+272 STDLTIGQ
-280 LGAYVFYM
+280 LASFVFYM

-315 FEILDTE
+315 FEILDTKSDVLE
-322 SEVAEK
+322 RD
-328 ADAKQLGRVKGH
+328 DATELGRVEGH
-340 VRFED
+340 VRFEN
-345 VSFSYEEGKPVLKG
+345 VSFSYEEDKPVLNG
-359 INFEATPGKVV
+359 ISFEAEPGKVV

-391 DVGAGR
+391 DVGSGR
-397 ITIDGIDIRDTTL
+397 ITIDGIDIRDVTL

-441 APIEDVIQA
+441 APIEDIMNA
-450 AKIAQL
+450 AKIAQM
-456 HNFISALD
+456 HDFISSLD
-464 GSYDTEVGE
+464 GAYDTEVGE

-513 DLIRQAMEEVMKGR
+513 DLIRQAMEDVMKGR

-537 TVHRADEILV
+537 TVHRADEIMV
-547 MDSGEIVERGTH
+547 MDKGEIVERGTH
-559 QELLDMNGKYRE
+559 QELLALGGKYRE

-583 MRDIDVGDE
+583 MRDIDVGNE
-592 FQSAGQ
+592 FQPASA
-598 STGQSADRRDG
+598 
-609 QPALEK
+609 K
-615 EAVTI
+615 EAVTL

>member
-1 MEVIWRIIKMA
+1 MQVIWRIVKMA
-12 FTRRREMAAAYAA
+12 FSRKREMAAAYIA
-25 MIGATTAYLF
+25 MIGATTAYLI
-35 LPHLFGQAID
+35 LPYVFGQAIGQIED
-45 KIDAMLDGG
+45 MLTEGG
-54 SVPLE
+54 VPLRN
-59 SLLIIVGTII
+59 LLIIVGVII
-69 GLSIVRGGLSFFQN
+69 GLSIIRGGLSFFQN

-92 VSYDLRNRMY
+92 VSYDLRNKLY

-174 VMIVSGIVRLR
+174 VMVFSGVVRLR

-214 KAFASEDFENRKYND
+214 KAFASEDFENQKYND
-229 KSMEVSEAFLSAERL
+229 KSEEVSVAFLSAERL
-244 RAANTAFTLFSFQ
+244 RAANNAFTLFSFQ
-257 MGLAIILLL
+257 MGLAIILLF

-272 SGDITMGQ
+272 NGDLSIEQ
-280 LGAYVFYM
+280 LSAFVFYM

-328 ADAKQLGRVKGH
+328 ADAKELGRVKGH

-345 VSFSYEEGKPVLKG
+345 VRFSYEEGKPVLNN
-359 INFEATPGKVV
+359 INFEAEPGKVV

-391 DVGAGR
+391 DVDSGR
-397 ITIDGIDIRDTTL
+397 ITIDGMDIRDTTL

-424 FLFGAGLRENI
+424 FLFGTGLRENI

-441 APIEDVIQA
+441 APLEDVIQA

-464 GSYDTEVGE
+464 GGYDTELGE

-537 TVHRADEILV
+537 TVHRADEIIV
-547 MDSGEIVERGTH
+547 MDKGEIVERGTH
-559 QELLDMNGKYRE
+559 QDLLALGGRYHE

-592 FQSAGQ
+592 FS
-598 STGQSADRRDG
+598 STGQAASA
-609 QPALEK
+609 K

>member
-1 MEVIWRIIKMA
+1 MEIIWRIVKMA
-12 FTRRREMAAAYAA
+12 FSRKREMTAAYAA

-45 KIDAMLDGG
+45 QIKVMLDGG
-54 SVPLE
+54 SVQLQ
-59 SLLIIVGTII
+59 SLLVIVGVIIV
-69 GLSIVRGGLSFFQN
+69 LSVVRGGLSFFQN

-92 VSYDLRNRMY
+92 VSYDLRNKMY
-102 DHVQHL
+102 DHLQHL
-108 SFGFHDK
+108 SFGFHDR
-115 NHTGQVMS
+115 NHTGNVMS

-144 YFMALFVV
+144 YFLILFVV

-174 VMIVSGIVRLR
+174 VIVVSGVVRLR
-185 LREAWLKIQDMMADL
+185 LREAWLKIQDMMAEL

-214 KAFASEDFENRKYND
+214 KAFASEDFENKKYND
-229 KSMEVSEAFLSAERL
+229 KSEEVSVAFLSAEKL

-257 MGLAIILLL
+257 MGLAIILLF
-266 GGWRYI
+266 GGWRFI
-272 SGDITMGQ
+272 NGDLTIGQ
-280 LGAYVFYM
+280 LAAFVFYM

-322 SEVAEK
+322 SDVVEK
-328 ADAKQLGRVKGH
+328 ADAIELGRVEGR

-345 VSFSYEEGKPVLKG
+345 VSFSYQEGKPALKN
-359 INFEATPGKVV
+359 INLEADPGKVV
-370 ALLGPPGSG
+370 ALIGTPGSG
-379 KSSVANLLPRFY
+379 KSTIASLLPRFY
-391 DVGAGR
+391 EANSGR
-397 ITIDGIDIRDTTL
+397 ITIDGIDIRDVTL
-410 KSLRHNIGIVQQDV
+410 KSLRQNMGIVQQDV

-441 APIEDVIQA
+441 APIEDVIRA

-456 HNFISALD
+456 HDFISALD

-537 TVHRADEILV
+537 TVHRADEIIVL
-547 MDSGEIVERGTH
+547 DRGEVVERGTH
-559 QELLDMNGKYRE
+559 QELLALGGNYRE
-571 IYELQLRPQEDV
+571 IYELQLRPQEEV
-583 MRDIDVGDE
+583 MRDIDVGNDV
-592 FQSAGQ
+592 
-598 STGQSADRRDG
+598 
-609 QPALEK
+609 PAARAK
-615 EAVTI
+615 EAVTL

>member
-12 FTRRREMAAAYAA
+12 FSRRREMTLAYIS

-35 LPHLFGQAID
+35 LPHLFGRAID
-45 KIDAMLDGG
+45 QIDSMLRVGG
-54 SVPLE
+54 IPLQ
-59 SLLIIVGTII
+59 SLLVIVGAII
-69 GLSIVRGGLSFFQN
+69 GLSIVRGGLSYFQN

-92 VSYDLRNRMY
+92 VSYDLRNRLY

-144 YFMALFVV
+144 YFLSLFVV

-174 VMIVSGIVRLR
+174 VMVVSGVVRLR

-214 KAFASEDFENRKYND
+214 KAFASEDFENQKYND
-229 KSMEVSEAFLSAERL
+229 KSMEVSESFMSAEKL
-244 RAANTAFTLFSFQ
+244 RAANNAFTLFSFQ
-257 MGLAIILLL
+257 MGLAIILLF
-266 GGWRYI
+266 GGWRVL
-272 SGDITMGQ
+272 SGALSIGD
-280 LGAYVFYM
+280 LAAFVFYM

-322 SEVAEK
+322 SDVVEK
-328 ADAKQLGRVKGH
+328 PDARELGRVKGH
-340 VRFED
+340 VRFEE
-345 VSFSYEEGKPVLKG
+345 VSFSYEEGKPVLKN
-359 INFEATPGKVV
+359 INFEAEPGKVV

-391 DVGAGR
+391 DVGSGQ
-397 ITIDGIDIRDTTL
+397 ITIDGNDIRDASL

-441 APIEDVIQA
+441 APLKDVMRA

-456 HNFISALD
+456 HDFISALD
-464 GSYDTEVGE
+464 GAYDTEVGE

-513 DLIRQAMEEVMKGR
+513 DLIRRAMEEVMKGR
-527 TTLIIAHRLS
+527 TTIIIAHRLS
-537 TVHRADEILV
+537 TVHRADEIIV
-547 MDSGEIVERGTH
+547 MDRGEIVERGTH
-559 QELLDMNGKYRE
+559 QELLALGGKYRE

-592 FQSAGQ
+592 FS
-598 STGQSADRRDG
+598 STGQPASA
-609 QPALEK
+609 K

>member
-1 MEVIWRIIKMA
+1 MEVIWRIVRMA
-12 FTRRREMAAAYAA
+12 FTRRREMAAAYIA

-45 KIDAMLDGG
+45 QIKVMLEGG
-54 SVPLE
+54 NIPLQ
-59 SLLIIVGTII
+59 SLLVIVGVII
-69 GLSIVRGGLSFFQN
+69 GLSVVRGGLSFFQN

-92 VSYDLRNRMY
+92 VSYDLRNKLY

-152 VSIILVRMDWQ
+152 VAVILVRMDWQ

-168 IGFVPL
+168 IGFVPIIL
-174 VMIVSGIVRLR
+174 VISGVVRLR

-200 NTVLQENLTGQRVV
+200 NTILQENLTGQRVV
-214 KAFASEDFENRKYND
+214 KAFASEDFENQKYND
-229 KSMEVSEAFLSAERL
+229 KSQEVSDAFIDAEKL
-244 RAANTAFTLFSFQ
+244 RAANNAFTLFAFQ
-257 MGLAIILLL
+257 LGLAIIILF
-266 GGWRYI
+266 GGWRVI
-272 SGDITMGQ
+272 STDLTIGQ
-280 LGAYVFYM
+280 LASFVFYM

-295 RMSGFLVNA
+295 RMSGFLVNS

-322 SEVAEK
+322 SEVVEK
-328 ADAKQLGRVKGH
+328 PNARQLGRIEGH

-345 VSFSYEEGKPVLKG
+345 VSFSYEEDKPVLKG
-359 INFEATPGKVV
+359 INFEAEPGKVI

-391 DVGAGR
+391 DVGSGR
-397 ITIDGIDIRDTTL
+397 ITIDGVDIRDVTL

-464 GSYDTEVGE
+464 GAYDTEVGE

-537 TVHRADEILV
+537 TVHRADEIMV
-547 MDSGEIVERGTH
+547 MDKGEIVERGTH
-559 QELLDMNGKYRE
+559 QELLAMGGKYRE

-583 MRDIDVGDE
+583 MRDIDVGDD
-592 FQSAGQ
+592 FGHTS
-598 STGQSADRRDG
+598 
-609 QPALEK
+609 QPASAK
-615 EAVTI
+615 EAVTL

>member
-1 MEVIWRIIKMA
+1 MEVIWRIVKMA
-12 FTRRREMAAAYAA
+12 FSRKREMTAAYIA

-35 LPHLFGQAID
+35 LPYLFGEAID
-45 KIDAMLDGG
+45 QIKVMLEGG
-54 SVPLE
+54 NIALQ
-59 SLLIIVGTII
+59 SLLVIVGVII
-69 GLSIVRGGLSFFQN
+69 GLSVVRGGLSFFQN

-92 VSYDLRNRMY
+92 VSYDLRNRLY

-152 VSIILVRMDWQ
+152 VAIILVRMDWQ

-168 IGFVPL
+168 IGFVPVIL
-174 VMIVSGIVRLR
+174 IISGVVRLR
-185 LREAWLKIQDMMADL
+185 LREAWLTIQDMMADL
-200 NTVLQENLTGQRVV
+200 NTILQENLTGQRVV
-214 KAFASEDFENRKYND
+214 KAFASEDFENQKYND
-229 KSMEVSEAFLSAERL
+229 KSQEVSEAFIEAEKL
-244 RAANTAFTLFSFQ
+244 RAANNAFTLFAFQ
-257 MGLAIILLL
+257 LGLAIIILF
-266 GGWRYI
+266 GGWRVI
-272 SGDITMGQ
+272 STDLTIGQ
-280 LGAYVFYM
+280 LASFVFYM

-295 RMSGFLVNA
+295 RMSGFLVNS

-322 SEVAEK
+322 SEVVEK
-328 ADAKQLGRVKGH
+328 PSATKLRRVEGH

-345 VSFSYEEGKPVLKG
+345 VSFSYEEDKPVLRG
-359 INFEATPGKVV
+359 INFEAEPGKVV

-391 DVGAGR
+391 DVGSGR
-397 ITIDGIDIRDTTL
+397 ITIDGVDIRDVTL
-410 KSLRHNIGIVQQDV
+410 KSLRQNIGIVQQDV

-441 APIEDVIQA
+441 APLEDVIQA

-464 GSYDTEVGE
+464 GAYDTEVGE

-513 DLIRQAMEEVMKGR
+513 DLIRRAMEEVMKGR

-537 TVHRADEILV
+537 TVHRADEIMV
-547 MDSGEIVERGTH
+547 MDKGEIVERGTH
-559 QELLDMNGKYRE
+559 QELLGMGGKYRE

-583 MRDIDVGDE
+583 MRDIDVGDG
-592 FQSAGQ
+592 FQSQGQ
-598 STGQSADRRDG
+598 GTGQPTSA
-609 QPALEK
+609 K
-615 EAVTI
+615 EAVTL

>member
-1 MEVIWRIIKMA
+1 MEVIWRIVKMA
-12 FTRRREMAAAYAA
+12 FTRKREMAAAYIA

-45 KIDAMLDGG
+45 QIKVMLEGG
-54 SVPLE
+54 NIALQ
-59 SLLIIVGTII
+59 SLLVIVGVII
-69 GLSIVRGGLSFFQN
+69 GLSIVRGGLSYFQN
-83 YFGEAVSQY
+83 YFGEAISQY
-92 VSYDLRNRMY
+92 VSYDLRNKMY

-144 YFMALFVV
+144 YFMALFIVV
-152 VSIILVRMDWQ
+152 AVILVRMDWQ

-168 IGFVPL
+168 IGFVPVIL
-174 VMIVSGIVRLR
+174 LISGIVRLR

-200 NTVLQENLTGQRVV
+200 NTILQENLTGQRVV
-214 KAFASEDFENRKYND
+214 KAFASEDFENQKYND
-229 KSMEVSEAFLSAERL
+229 KSQEVSEAFIDAEKL
-244 RAANTAFTLFSFQ
+244 RAANNAFTLFAFQ
-257 MGLAIILLL
+257 LGLAIIILF
-266 GGWRYI
+266 GGWRVI
-272 SGDITMGQ
+272 STDLTIGQ
-280 LGAYVFYM
+280 LAAFVFYM

-295 RMSGFLVNA
+295 RMSGFLVNS

-322 SEVAEK
+322 SEVVETPNARE
-328 ADAKQLGRVKGH
+328 LGRVEGQ

-359 INFEATPGKVV
+359 ITFEAEPGKVV

-391 DVGAGR
+391 DVGSGR
-397 ITIDGIDIRDTTL
+397 ITIDGIDIRDVSL

-441 APIEDVIQA
+441 ASIEEVIKA

-513 DLIRQAMEEVMKGR
+513 DQIRRAMEEVMKGR

-537 TVHRADEILV
+537 TVHRADEIMV
-547 MDSGEIVERGTH
+547 MDNGEIVERGTH
-559 QELLDMNGKYRE
+559 QELLAKGGKYRE

-583 MRDIDVGDE
+583 MRDIDVGDD
-592 FQSAGQ
+592 FGA
-598 STGQSADRRDG
+598 AG
-609 QPALEK
+609 QPASAK
-615 EAVTI
+615 EAVTL